1 MSKELRTVSI
11 NWRFNNVSV
20 HLSAFD
26 IERGILSRLK
36 QFLLRLGIISS
47 VSQLPPVSKT
57 LTISYA
63 TVLQNPCY
71 LSYNGN
77 TGPQVLLW
85 SGGIAKLIRFLGYRT
100 QSM

>member
-1 MSKELRTVSI
+1 MSNELGTVLI
-11 NWRFNNVSV
+11 KWRFNNISV

-36 QFLLRLGIISS
+36 QFLLRRGIISS

-63 TVLQNPCY
+63 AVLQNPCY

-77 TGPQVLLW
+77 TGPQFLLW
-85 SGGIAKLIRFLGYRT
+85 SGGIAKFVF
-100 QSM
+100 